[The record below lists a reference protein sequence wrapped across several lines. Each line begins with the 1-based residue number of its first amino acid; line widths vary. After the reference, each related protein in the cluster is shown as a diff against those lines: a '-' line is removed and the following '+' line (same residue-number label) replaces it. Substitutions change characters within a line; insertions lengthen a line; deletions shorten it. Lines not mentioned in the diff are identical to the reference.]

1 MEIEIEEIPG
11 VLQNRNQ
18 LNDLQK
24 CDIKTEDI
32 TYLIPHIMKFNQ
44 NLAEVQLDSYNL
56 TSVVLKAKNTI
67 DNSCFAIFICDIK
80 KQNYQNLTTKNK
92 KLGLNLLFECILDNR
107 LLFQTFDYNQ
117 YYFASKT
124 LLMSE
129 INEQNFTLVKSA
141 LVKDEQLDEDLQEIV
156 INSNVVEKLQK
167 CLKLEKLNLDLNFLQ
182 KGQQYVST
190 ILMIETLSFNLTD
203 LKIGLIQSGIQ
214 DTQVKQIAEALVQ
227 YKKLQ
232 NLELLLSQNPISE
245 QSIYQLLSSISQ
257 LSNLESVVL
266 DFFELQKP
274 ICISGDD
281 SEIQQNQ
288 TQISNSIKNL
298 KIDFSHNKYL
308 SQHFFQNLI
317 NQSLSFTNNL
327 TDYYLDLS
335 ENPISSQLFGSIIQE
350 LSKQTQLRSLNL
362 RLVNVKLELPSFQD
376 SFVKLTEVEKFV
388 IQLDQPIS
396 SCLKL
401 FEGIQLFKKLK
412 YLEVRIKNYTVTQIE
427 SSEIPFI
434 LKQLNS
440 LQYLVLIIWSQEVN
454 IHKNLFQQ
462 RSKQLCLKARHLV
475 KARLH
480 L

>member
-44 NLAEVQLDSYNL
+44 NLAEIQLDSYNL

-80 KQNYQNLTTKNK
+80 NQQFLDK
-92 KLGLNLLFECILDNR
+92 KLGLNLLFECVLDNR

-203 LKIGLIQSGIQ
+203 LKIGLMQIQNQIIVLTNNCFNSQSVIQ
-214 DTQVKQIAEALVQ
+214 DTQVKEIAEALVQ

-245 QSIYQLLSSISQ
+245 KSIYQLLSSISQ

-281 SEIQQNQ
+281 DEIQQNQ

-298 KIDFSHNKYL
+298 KIDFSQLYKGKNEVCDLKIYIIE
-308 SQHFFQNLI
+308 QI
-317 NQSLSFTNNL
+317 N
-327 TDYYLDLS
+327 
-335 ENPISSQLFGSIIQE
+335 
-350 LSKQTQLRSLNL
+350 
-362 RLVNVKLELPSFQD
+362 
-376 SFVKLTEVEKFV
+376 
-388 IQLDQPIS
+388 
-396 SCLKL
+396 
-401 FEGIQLFKKLK
+401 
-412 YLEVRIKNYTVTQIE
+412 
-427 SSEIPFI
+427 
-434 LKQLNS
+434 
-440 LQYLVLIIWSQEVN
+440 
-454 IHKNLFQQ
+454 
-462 RSKQLCLKARHLV
+462 
-475 KARLH
+475 
-480 L
+480 